1 MNARGLMELVA
12 LNLGLDLG
20 VLSPKIFTMLVLMAL
35 ITTFKTGPVLNLLRI
50 GRSPELTPPHAA

>member
-1 MNARGLMELVA
+1 LVA

-35 ITTFKTGPVLNLLRI
+35 ITTFMTGPVMNLLHI
-50 GRSPELTPPHAA
+50 GHRPELTPPHAA